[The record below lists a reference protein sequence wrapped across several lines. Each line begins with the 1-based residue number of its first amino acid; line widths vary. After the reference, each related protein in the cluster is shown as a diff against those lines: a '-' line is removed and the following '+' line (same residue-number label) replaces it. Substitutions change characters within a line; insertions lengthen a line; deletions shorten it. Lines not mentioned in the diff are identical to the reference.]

1 MTRPLRLSFENTFYH
16 ITARG
21 NRREKIFYSDRDKE
35 VFLKRLKEMLIKYAM
50 TCHAYC
56 LMDNHYHLL
65 IETPECNLS
74 KGMRQLNGIY
84 AQHFNQQHQRV
95 GHLLQG
101 SKKNG
106 RKGLNVTLQDL
117 TLIFYGV
124 MF

>member
-65 IETPECNLS
+65 IETPEGNLS

-84 AQHFNQQHQRV
+84 AQHFNQKHQRV

-124 MF
+124 IF